1 MGDHFSSRPLNSYK
15 ADGSEAIFWF
25 RRSIL
30 LQPWQTAIQAKLL
43 HVSLG
48 CENWSTKQGATWLQG
63 CSFDFKQGATW
74 VVVMSNDRLTRPF
87 WTVQVMKALTQR
99 FSTSELNS
107 LVSQIAITKSPETKG
122 LEECADQIEES
133 DGGSDWM
140 GVLLKKWFDEVRV
153 GFARRLNQFQT
164 TAQHVTSTP
173 FLKCGCS
180 WQEPNPF
187 WESAH
192 CVFVE
197 ESDGGSDWMGVLL
210 KKLCDEVHVSF
221 ARRMDQFL
229 STACHINTI
238 PEVWMF
244 MARAQPILRV
254 HTVFLWTLGG
264 LPKSTGEK
272 PCDSSE
278 EKNEREK
285 TCCLEQFFLYFWRMG
300 KRLQTFSICKVQGS
314 TPLKLFLRD
323 IAM

>member
-74 VVVMSNDRLTRPF
+74 VGVMSNDRLTRPF

-140 GVLLKKWFDEVRV
+140 GVLLKK
-153 GFARRLNQFQT
+153 
-164 TAQHVTSTP
+164 
-173 FLKCGCS
+173 
-180 WQEPNPF
+180 
-187 WESAH
+187 
-192 CVFVE
+192 
-197 ESDGGSDWMGVLL
+197 
-210 KKLCDEVHVSF
+210 LCDEVHVSF

-229 STACHINTI
+229 TTACHINTI